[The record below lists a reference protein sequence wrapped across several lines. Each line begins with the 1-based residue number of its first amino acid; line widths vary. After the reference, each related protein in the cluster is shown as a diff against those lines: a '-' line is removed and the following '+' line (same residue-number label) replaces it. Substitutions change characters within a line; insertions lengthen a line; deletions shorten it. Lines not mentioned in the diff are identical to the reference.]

1 MEASRICSTHLI
13 GGRSNAQESIRA
25 NGPMVLVLMLACAA
39 AEEPDAGVVDDP
51 ATQSPAG
58 EAQPM
63 ESRTTD
69 SSPASQP
76 GPASPDA
83 PVSTPGTALASPG
96 NSGEPPEP
104 GRADETTR
112 AAGIPDVAKPS
123 PPAPGPTGAEAS
135 ELAQATPTPA
145 PPQPTAPP
153 PSPTPFRSTAETD
166 RETLVALYEATGG
179 GNWNNTD
186 NWLTDAPLGDW
197 HGVTTDGDRVAELD
211 LAGNGLSGEIP
222 EVLWRLER
230 LEKLYLEDNNL
241 AGEIPARLGGMRQ
254 LTELFLAGNQLTGCV
269 PVNLVEVPVD
279 NADYGSLEPCHNP
292 DRAALAALYHAT
304 GGPDWVDSANWLTE
318 EPLSQWTGVRVD
330 GAGRVIS
337 LGLGRNRLRG
347 ELPAELGDLEYLI
360 GLGLGNRVD
369 SAQLR
374 RLRRQ
379 PLDSLEEIE
388 DLNWFSGGL
397 PPALS
402 KLPNLEGLGLPL
414 CGLEAPLP
422 AWLGDMKSLRGLDLS
437 FNEVEG
443 PIPAAFGGMESLE
456 SLNLRGMD
464 LPGPIPPELGNL
476 QNLRYLELSQNNFN
490 SPIPPELGNMKSL
503 TTLRIFESSLTGTIP
518 PELDGLE
525 AIAGSEAAVGS
536 LIGLSQNNLTG
547 EIPRELGNLTGLEH
561 LNLGRNQL
569 TGKIPRQLGQLNY
582 LAELNLSDNQLTGQI
597 PSQLADN
604 ERLRFLTLNDNQL
617 TGEIPAEFTEKYLS
631 LYLAGNQLT
640 GCIPRN
646 AEYRIED
653 KGLLG
658 LEECG

>member
-1 MEASRICSTHLI
+1 MYRKLAFLVTLI
-13 GGRSNAQESIRA
+13 S
-25 NGPMVLVLMLACAA
+25 LVGALACAP
-39 AEEPDAGVVDDP
+39 AEEPQLGQPQERVEPRAAQDSQSGESTPIAAVADGPQGHPPTSLPVAAPTAPLAESAGQVPPTVPGQSRSLVPTPLATVV
-51 ATQSPAG
+51 
-58 EAQPM
+58 
-63 ESRTTD
+63 
-69 SSPASQP
+69 SSPIL
-76 GPASPDA
+76 
-83 PVSTPGTALASPG
+83 PVDTPSAAET
-96 NSGEPPEP
+96 PEP
-104 GRADETTR
+104 
-112 AAGIPDVAKPS
+112 
-123 PPAPGPTGAEAS
+123 AP
-135 ELAQATPTPA
+135 
-145 PPQPTAPP
+145 PTAPP

-318 EPLSQWTGVRVD
+318 GPLGQWTGVRVD

-337 LGLGRNRLRG
+337 LNLPNNRMRG
-347 ELPAELGDLEYLI
+347 ELPAELGDLENLTFLRLSNSVYWSDI
-360 GLGLGNRVD
+360 RH
-369 SAQLR
+369 LR
-374 RLRRQ
+374 REQ
-379 PLDSLEEIE
+379 LDPPEEIE

-402 KLPNLEGLGLPL
+402 ELPNLDTLGLSF
-414 CGLEAPLP
+414 CGLEGPLP
-422 AWLGDMKSLRGLDLS
+422 AWLGEMKSLRSLDLS
-437 FNEVEG
+437 FNEFDG

-456 SLNLRGMD
+456 ELQLRGMD

-476 QNLRYLELSQNNFN
+476 QNLRRLDLSHNNFN
-490 SPIPPELGNMKSL
+490 SPIPPELGSMKSL
-503 TTLRIFESSLTGTIP
+503 TGLRIFESSLTGRIP
-518 PELDGLE
+518 PELGGLE
-525 AIAGSEAAVGS
+525 AIAGSQAAIGS
-536 LIGLSQNNLTG
+536 EITLWGNNLTG
-547 EIPRELGNLTGLEH
+547 ELPRELGNLTGLER

-569 TGKIPRQLGQLNY
+569 TGNIPRQLGQLNY
-582 LAELNLSDNQLTGQI
+582 LAELNLSNNQLTGQI
-597 PSQLADN
+597 PSQLGDN

-646 AEYRIED
+646 AEYWIED